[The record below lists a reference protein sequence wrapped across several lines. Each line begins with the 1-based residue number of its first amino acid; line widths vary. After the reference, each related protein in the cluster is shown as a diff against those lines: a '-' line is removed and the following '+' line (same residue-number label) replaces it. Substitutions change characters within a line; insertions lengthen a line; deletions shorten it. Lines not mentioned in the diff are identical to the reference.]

1 MEFDLT
7 DPECFA
13 RQDFHPFFKR
23 LREEDPIHWTQ
34 GRLKR
39 GFWSITR
46 YEDAL
51 TVYRDP
57 LTFSSQRYS
66 VGLPSNQEAEQ
77 MLSPEM
83 RGCGQMLIGTD
94 PPRHNAMR
102 KRFNDSFLPRSVA
115 QLEASGRQPCRRDY
129 RRGGLTRRMRFRG

>member
-1 MEFDLT
+1 MDFDLT

-13 RQDFHPFFKR
+13 RRDFHPVFKR
-23 LREEDPIHWTQ
+23 LRKEDPIHWTQ

-57 LTFSSQRYS
+57 LTFSSSAIR
-66 VGLPSNQEAEQ
+66 
-77 MLSPEM
+77 
-83 RGCGQMLIGTD
+83 
-94 PPRHNAMR
+94 
-102 KRFNDSFLPRSVA
+102 
-115 QLEASGRQPCRRDY
+115 
-129 RRGGLTRRMRFRG
+129 

>member
-1 MEFDLT
+1 MDAGP
-7 DPECFA
+7 D
-13 RQDFHPFFKR
+13 
-23 LREEDPIHWTQ
+23 
-34 GRLKR
+34 LKR

-115 QLEASGRQPCRRDY
+115 QLEASGRQTCRRDY